1 MEEDAKDSG
10 KHLSEL
16 EYAILLDHS
25 DFTINIAKD
34 SKIKSKDKKHQKF
47 CSELIK
53 AINAERQW
61 KWENAAQIWS
71 NISKNNEFTE
81 NEKCIA
87 KIKYLNSKSRREKI
101 KDSKTKS
108 NLEYKKLNDHL
119 AQLILKSSSLSQEK
133 KIERYEQ
140 ISKKLFKYNYN
151 KVGKF
156 LTLLNLGG
164 KKFPF
169 KKEKIKNHQNA
180 AKGFKKIKTMDL
192 HYAAL
197 GAEKLCY
204 FQKNDSKKTAHF
216 VLEAAENF
224 KKAKDHGLYHICMT
238 MYHRNLAF
246 SEKDN
251 AKKAERHRKAAVFA
265 KELDDKQDYYESLG
279 DALNSENKPGNKP
292 IKNQIQDLEK
302 AREYYKLANLEKKVT
317 DVEGLINLLRGTG
330 LKNLFEAA
338 TFFKEAAK
346 CFKKINRTKI
356 YNEMMGLHY
365 FTLSGVVVKTEEKL
379 KMLKKSE
386 NFYHLCD
393 NQERVHR
400 SKGYYFFHSVNL
412 VKKLDK
418 KAEKYLKAA
427 EEFEK
432 SEHKDMSDLCNG
444 HAYYVQ
450 SLLEKGTKQVD
461 LLLKSA
467 EYYKNANKENLLL
480 ESVGRACFIIALT
493 TRNQKSASDAAS
505 CFRKVKNEP
514 MEVASLLV
522 NYEILAENETDE
534 IKKKEYYKN
543 AATFMKKFVGFL
555 NLDEKV
561 EELPKNTIMPNLK
574 ETMLGTYEYYSGL
587 SSENEEID
595 KHFRKSEEY
604 YKKSLTIVADDKHA
618 LLASAFLYRDWK
630 KLDESHT
637 CFKKLAEKNPEND
650 RIVKEFEISENLLK
664 TDYTRTKEELAN
676 EKLTRIE
683 LQRDQALQ
691 ISLQNKGNEDQG
703 EFIDKILGMI
713 SEIGADLQT
722 KPSTYDKLSE
732 PEIRD
737 VFHTALTTS
746 LPGGATRESFRKI
759 GPTDIHITDPKE
771 PTKTIVIEFKLWKG
785 KKYYQQGLDQI
796 FDYATVSDDNSI
808 FITLNKIKDWPKVLE
823 ESREASQEY
832 QFYKKESIKSL
843 SLGSIDSA
851 FTTNNLD
858 DRRTNILKI
867 HHIPFDIYN
876 GERRK
881 Q

>member
-1 MEEDAKDSG
+1 MENKKDSK

-16 EYAILLDHS
+16 EYAILISDS
-25 DFTINIAKD
+25 DFTINLAKD
-34 SKIKSKDKKHQKF
+34 SKIKLKDKKHQKF
-47 CSELIK
+47 CSELIT
-53 AINAERQW
+53 AINAEREW
-61 KWENAAQIWS
+61 KWGKAAKIWLD
-71 NISKNNEFTE
+71 ISKNKEYTTNEQ
-81 NEKCIA
+81 CIT
-87 KIKYLNSKSRREKI
+87 KIKYLNSKIIRKKI
-101 KDSKTKS
+101 KDFELK
-108 NLEYKKLNDHL
+108 NDLEFKNLNDHT
-119 AQLILKSSSLSQEK
+119 AQLISKSNSLTKEK
-133 KIERYEQ
+133 KIEVFKKM
-140 ISKKLFKYNYN
+140 SKNLLKFNYKKTAKL
-151 KVGKF
+151 
-156 LTLLNLGG
+156 LTTLNTGG

-169 KKEKIKNHQNA
+169 KKDEILNYQNA
-180 AKGFKKIKTMDL
+180 AKSFKKLKAMDL
-192 HYAAL
+192 YHNAL
-197 GAEKLCY
+197 AAEKLCY
-204 FQKNDSKKTAHF
+204 YKKDDLKSSIHF
-216 VLEAAENF
+216 VLEAADEF
-224 KKAKDHGLYHICMT
+224 KKAKDHGLYHITMT
-238 MYHRNLAF
+238 MYHRNQASLEQKNSKK
-246 SEKDN
+246 SE
-251 AKKAERHRKAAVFA
+251 RYRKASVFA
-265 KELDDKQDYYESLG
+265 KELDDKQNYYESLG
-279 DALNSENKPGNKP
+279 DAFNSENKPGDKP

-302 AREYYKLANLEKKVT
+302 AREYYKLANLEKKIIE
-317 DVEGLINLLRGTG
+317 VEGLMNLLRGTG

-356 YNEMMGLHY
+356 YNEMMGLYY
-365 FTLSGVVVKTEEKL
+365 FTLSGAVIKIEEKL
-379 KMLKKSE
+379 QMLKKSE
-386 NFYHLCD
+386 KFYRLCD

-400 SKGYYFFHSVNL
+400 SKGYYFFHNVNL

-418 KAEKYLKAA
+418 KVEAYLKAA

-432 SEHKDMSDLCNG
+432 SEHKDMGNLCKG

-450 SLLEKGTKQVD
+450 SLLEKGTKQVE

-480 ESVGRACFIIALT
+480 ESVGRACFIIALAS
-493 TRNQKSASDAAS
+493 RNQKSASDAAN

-543 AATFMKKFVGFL
+543 AATFMKKFVDFL

-561 EELPKNTIMPNLK
+561 EMPKNIIKPNLK
-574 ETMLGTYEYYSGL
+574 EIMLGTYEYYSGL
-587 SSENEEID
+587 SSENEKRNE
-595 KHFRKSEEY
+595 HFRKSEEY
-604 YKKSLTIVADDKHA
+604 YKKSLIIDTDDKQT

-650 RIVKEFEISENLLK
+650 KIMKEFEISENLLK

-676 EKLTRIE
+676 EKLIRIE

-691 ISLQNKGNEDQG
+691 ISLQNKGNEDQS
-703 EFIDKILGMI
+703 EFIDKILGII

-722 KPSTYDKLSE
+722 KPSTYNKLSE
-732 PEIRD
+732 TEIRD
-737 VFHTALTTS
+737 VFHTTLTTA

-759 GPTDIHITDPKE
+759 GPTDVHIIDPTDP
-771 PTKTIVIEFKLWKG
+771 TRTIVIEFKLWDG

-808 FITLNKIKDWPKVLE
+808 LITLNKIKDWTRVLE
-823 ESREASQEY
+823 ESRKASQEY
-832 QFYKKESIKSL
+832 KFYKEESIKSL
-843 SLGSIDSA
+843 SLGSIDTA

-858 DRRTNILKI
+858 DRRKNPLKI
-867 HHIPFDIYN
+867 YHILFDIFD